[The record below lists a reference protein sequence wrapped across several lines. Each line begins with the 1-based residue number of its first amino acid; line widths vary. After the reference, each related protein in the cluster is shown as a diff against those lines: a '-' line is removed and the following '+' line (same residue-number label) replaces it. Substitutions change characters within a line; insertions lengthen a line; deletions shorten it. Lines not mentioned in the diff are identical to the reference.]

1 MRMERTDPPRLVNL
15 WGLARRRPSSPRH
28 GSCAAEHAHRRSLN
42 GGGSHLRIR
51 GGPGI
56 GRSLTRAGM
65 GNEVLD
71 QSEEPRARMLPSE
84 SLNQEVFSP
93 SGECRVPSTV
103 RKSSP
108 RS

>member
-1 MRMERTDPPRLVNL
+1 MR
-15 WGLARRRPSSPRH
+15 WQQ
-28 GSCAAEHAHRRSLN
+28 AHRRSLN
-42 GGGSHLRIR
+42 GVG
-51 GGPGI
+51 
-56 GRSLTRAGM
+56 LTYAFIAAQASGVLTCAGM

-93 SGECRVPSTV
+93 SGECRIPSTV